1 MKTMKVLFIL
11 PLLALLPACAQT
23 KPLEPRDGKAVYSP
37 AAVINSTASPPE
49 NRTGSENPPE
59 AFETID
65 SDKIMKG
72 TIGLVVLSD
81 SYQVGEPIRIYNT
94 DGSVWI
100 EFELSDNNTIEYGA
114 NGFKPVIL
122 DTDRVDLVLKCT
134 GQDRSRYEVL
144 VNDETGLKKYVKKS
158 DRNLRFETW
167 EAYVVDMFA
176 VSFDE
181 KENPVLESPRG
192 KVKQNMPQP
201 LKEWTLKPV
210 AVRGVWMKIEWDEN
224 PSRPGKGK
232 KDSGWIRWRDSEKII
247 VHLFG
252 MA

>member
-1 MKTMKVLFIL
+1 MKTTKVLLII
-11 PLLALLPACAQT
+11 PLVALFLACAQT
-23 KPLEPRDGKAVYSP
+23 KPVGPRDGKAVNSP
-37 AAVINSTASPPE
+37 AAATSPAPSPPE
-49 NRTGSENPPE
+49 SRAGDEIPPE
-59 AFETID
+59 TFDTID

-81 SYQVGEPIRIYNT
+81 AYQVGEPIRIYNA

-100 EFELSDNNTIEYGA
+100 EFEISDDSTIEYGA

-122 DTDRVDLVLKCT
+122 DTDRVDLVLKCA
-134 GQDRSRYEVL
+134 GRDKSRYEVL

-181 KENPVLESPRG
+181 KENPVLESPGG

-210 AVRGVWMKIEWDEN
+210 AVRGVWMKIEWEVDRKFPPN
-224 PSRPGKGK
+224 GK
-232 KDSGWIRWRDSEKII
+232 KESGWIRWRDSENII